1 MLPKV
6 GVMRQEPQRVGD
18 DVADGVGAAD
28 EQDGG
33 DLRDILIR
41 ERDAR
46 EATGDE
52 AVDDVAGNDRAP
64 HELVDEVRWDVHDVG
79 IEDERDKHL
88 GELPAEVGVPVG
100 DEPVDDRVRVRV
112 LAGRR
117 L

>member
-1 MLPKV
+1 M
-6 GVMRQEPQRVGD
+6 
-18 DVADGVGAAD
+18 
-28 EQDGG
+28 
-33 DLRDILIR
+33 
-41 ERDAR
+41 
-46 EATGDE
+46 
-52 AVDDVAGNDRAP
+52 
-64 HELVDEVRWDVHDVG
+64 HDVG